1 MQNSAIERLYISKA
15 VFFFFLRTLTY
26 LNNERDNFR
35 IPPHNMCLSHDT
47 HNPYNG

>member
-15 VFFFFLRTLTY
+15 VFFLRTLTY

-35 IPPHNMCLSHDT
+35 ILPHNMCLSHDT
-47 HNPYNG
+47 QNPYNG